1 VATTTSTATASFYAV
16 VGNSDYYWRVLAP
29 ARAVGA
35 KPVLI
40 PEEGGYFALTQPN
53 DDTAF
58 RWRFDPAADDGY
70 IDYLDHEGDTAVW
83 IRPDLARA
91 THAKAMRE
99 QLGLRTVAETDDN
112 YLADKRFN
120 IYMRTNGFD
129 VKLRRDH
136 MRAMASM
143 DAMVFSTVWLRDLYW
158 REMKAEFRKERLAG
172 WSPPEMHICRN
183 HCPDTDWP
191 ERVEADGP
199 VRVGWMGSPSHIWD
213 VDLAWPAMM
222 HARNLGC
229 ETWMVG
235 YDPSDPEHSVVS
247 TRSLHKV
254 EQWSAVGF
262 NHRGWERMDGYTRIA
277 LPLDIGL
284 CPLLVNDFTLGKSD
298 IKAIEYS
305 IAGAAPVVW
314 NNPVYSAWV
323 HGETCLKVGSPSE
336 AIDAVER
343 LVRDENLRGR
353 IVAAAQQYVREE
365 RGLKQLQDEWGA
377 AING

>member
-1 VATTTSTATASFYAV
+1 VTVATASASFYAV

-191 ERVEADGP
+191 ERVERTGRCGSAGWGHRPTFGMLIWRGP
-199 VRVGWMGSPSHIWD
+199 R
-213 VDLAWPAMM
+213 
-222 HARNLGC
+222 
-229 ETWMVG
+229 
-235 YDPSDPEHSVVS
+235 
-247 TRSLHKV
+247 
-254 EQWSAVGF
+254 
-262 NHRGWERMDGYTRIA
+262 
-277 LPLDIGL
+277 
-284 CPLLVNDFTLGKSD
+284 
-298 IKAIEYS
+298 
-305 IAGAAPVVW
+305 
-314 NNPVYSAWV
+314 
-323 HGETCLKVGSPSE
+323 
-336 AIDAVER
+336 
-343 LVRDENLRGR
+343 
-353 IVAAAQQYVREE
+353 
-365 RGLKQLQDEWGA
+365 
-377 AING
+377 

>member
-1 VATTTSTATASFYAV
+1 MTVATAPATFFAI

-29 ARAVGA
+29 ARAIGA

-53 DDTAF
+53 TDTAF
-58 RWRFDPAADDGY
+58 RWRFDPTADDGY
-70 IDYLDHEGDTAVW
+70 IDYLDQEGDAAVW
-83 IRPDLARA
+83 VRPDLARA

-99 QLGLRTVAETDDN
+99 QLGLRTIAETDDN

-129 VKLRRDH
+129 RKLRRDH

-143 DAMVFSTVWLRDLYW
+143 DAMVFSTAWLRDLYW
-158 REMKAEFRKERLAG
+158 RQMKAEFRPERLAG
-172 WSPPEMHICRN
+172 WVPPEMFVCRN
-183 HCPDTDWP
+183 HCPESDWP
-191 ERVEADGP
+191 ERIETEGP
-199 VRVGWMGSPSHIWD
+199 LRVGWMGSPSHIWD

-235 YDPSDPEHSVVS
+235 YDPSDPEHAVVS
-247 TRSLHKV
+247 ERSRHKV
-254 EQWSAVGF
+254 SQWAAVGF
-262 NHRGWERMDGYTRIA
+262 KHRGWERMDGMSRIP
-277 LPLDIGL
+277 LPFDIGL

-298 IKAIEYS
+298 IKAVEYV

-314 NNPVYSAWV
+314 NNAVYSGWS
-323 HGETCLKVGSPSE
+323 HGETCLKVGSPQE
-336 AIDAVER
+336 AIDAVGL
-343 LVRDENLRGR
+343 LVADENLRSR
-353 IVAAAQQYVREE
+353 IVTNAQQYLREE
-365 RGLKQLQDEWGA
+365 RGAKQLEAEWGA